1 VNRIRSRIRITGAPR
16 IRVNDAASMS
26 EEPVMDEVRVVR
38 RRTYIWPVVIAI
50 IILAIVIAWALFGM
64 NVETEPEFG
73 WLLREAVV

>member
-1 VNRIRSRIRITGAPR
+1 
-16 IRVNDAASMS
+16 
-26 EEPVMDEVRVVR
+26 MDEVRVVR